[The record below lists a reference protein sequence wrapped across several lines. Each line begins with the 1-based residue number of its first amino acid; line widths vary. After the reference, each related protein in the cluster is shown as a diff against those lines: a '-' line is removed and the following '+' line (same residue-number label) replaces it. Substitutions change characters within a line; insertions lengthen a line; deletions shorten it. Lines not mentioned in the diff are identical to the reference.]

1 MNREGKPTSVDQ
13 VALYARVSSEA
24 QAQKATIDSQLSLL
38 RARIEADGYHVEP
51 AWCFVDDGVSG
62 TTLVRPGLERLRD
75 QAAAGAVD
83 RLYILAPD
91 RLARR
96 HAHQM
101 VLVEELRACGVQI
114 VFVNRPL
121 GTTPEDQLLLQVQ
134 SVIAEY
140 ERAKILERTRRGRL
154 HAARAG
160 RISTLSHA
168 PYGYRYVDK
177 HSGGGDA
184 AYEVVEHEARVVRQV
199 FDWVG
204 REGCSLREVARR
216 LEKMGIRTGS
226 GLSRW
231 NPATLGGMVKNS
243 AYRGQAGFGKSRL
256 VERRRLR
263 PGRGHPE
270 VPKTPYVQQ
279 RQPVSEHI
287 LIPVPALVDAD
298 LFAAAQKHV
307 EQNRRYLRERQTGAS
322 HFLQGLAVCSLC
334 GYALCGQG
342 SRDRFYYRCLGRD
355 GYRFCGRRLCNNRP
369 QRTEDLDAAVWKDVC
384 QLLSEPDR
392 LRQEFERRQQGSV
405 ADHPAQSAGLRTA
418 ISKAKQGIG
427 RLLDAY
433 TAGLV
438 EPSDFEPR
446 IKRFKERLAKLE
458 AERHQLAQEIK
469 EEGEWR
475 LVFST
480 FEQFAEQINERLNQ
494 ADCKQRREILR
505 ALVKRVEV
513 DHEIVRIVY
522 KVPARPFVKGLQG
535 GLLQHCWRRR
545 RNASHFR
552 AKSCTL
558 TWTATTSGGWNRT
571 NTFPASAGCSTS
583 EPHRNRAAEKNEKDQ
598 DACAPGLK
606 HSAFD
611 PSRASRVRCTFSIQG
626 AR

>member
-1 MNREGKPTSVDQ
+1 MNREGKPTSVDR

-38 RARIEADGYHVEP
+38 RARIEADGYQVEP

-62 TTLVRPGLERLRD
+62 TILVRPGLERLRD

-83 RLYILAPD
+83 RLYVLAPD

-101 VLVEELRACGVQI
+101 VLVDELRACGVEL

-160 RISTLSHA
+160 RISVLSHA
-168 PYGYRYVDK
+168 PYGYRYIDK
-177 HSGGGDA
+177 HTGGGAA
-184 AYEVVEHEARVVRQV
+184 AYEVVDDEARVVRQV

-204 REGCSLREVARR
+204 RESCSLREVGRR
-216 LEKMGIRTGS
+216 LEKMGVRSPS

-263 PGRGHPE
+263 PGRGHPQ
-270 VPKTPYVQQ
+270 VPKTPSVQQ
-279 RQPVSEHI
+279 RQPLSEHI
-287 LIPVPALVDAD
+287 MIPVPALVAAD
-298 LFAAAQKHV
+298 LFAAAQQHV
-307 EQNRRYLRERQTGAS
+307 EENRRYLRERQTGAS
-322 HFLQGLAVCSLC
+322 HFLQGLAVCACC

-342 SRDRFYYRCLGRD
+342 SKDRFYYRCLGRD
-355 GYRFCGRRLCNNRP
+355 GYRFCGRRICSNRP

-392 LRQEFERRQQGSV
+392 LRQEFERRQQGAVS
-405 ADHPAQSAGLRTA
+405 DEPAQSERLRTA
-418 ISKAKQGIG
+418 ISKTKQGIG
-427 RLLDAY
+427 RLIDAY

-438 EPSDFEPR
+438 EPGDFEAR
-446 IKRFKERLAKLE
+446 IKRLKERLAKSE
-458 AERHQLAQEIK
+458 AEWHQRAQEIK
-469 EEGEWR
+469 EQGE
-475 LVFST
+475 LQLLLST
-480 FEQFAEQINERLNQ
+480 FEEFAEQVNESLTQ
-494 ADCKQRREILR
+494 ANWTQRREILR

-513 DHEIVRIVY
+513 DNETVRIVY
-522 KVPARPFVKGLQG
+522 KVPPRPFVKGPEG
-535 GLLQHCWRRR
+535 GLLQHCWGRP
-545 RNASHFR
+545 R
-552 AKSCTL
+552 AFYTHPQSRLVVTVSSL
-558 TWTATTSGGWNRT
+558 PIMS
-571 NTFPASAGCSTS
+571 
-583 EPHRNRAAEKNEKDQ
+583 NRAG
-598 DACAPGLK
+598 APLGQ
-606 HSAFD
+606 SGNVTTD
-611 PSRASRVRCTFSIQG
+611 
-626 AR
+626 